1 MASTYSHD
9 MSKEL
14 ENVDML
20 RWEADKPY
28 DSLPALPP
36 AGELEPKHILKS
48 CVDARAAL
56 ATLGQAAELL
66 PNASILINTIPML
79 EAQAS
84 SEIENI
90 VTTADNLFRF
100 VGDDDAADPNTRE
113 ALRYRQALMLGF
125 DKTKSRPI
133 NVNTAEDVCTTIK
146 GVQMNV
152 RKTPGTKLHNDRTR
166 EVVYTPPDGEARLRQ
181 LLDNWSNFMHTATDV
196 DPLVRMAVG
205 HYQFE
210 AIHPFSD
217 GNGRTGR
224 VLNVLF
230 LTEQE
235 LLPIP
240 ILYLSRYITQY
251 RQDYYRLLLEVTR
264 EENWGSWVHYMLTAV
279 AETSRWTVALIN
291 EIRRV
296 HNEAKQL
303 MRSGARKIY
312 TRELL
317 DVIFEQPYCRIEN
330 LVNAEIAKRET
341 ASKYLKQLVGLGL
354 LEELKVG
361 REILFINRPLM
372 QVLNAN

>member
-1 MASTYSHD
+1 
-9 MSKEL
+9 
-14 ENVDML
+14 ML
-20 RWEADKPY
+20 KSRPSAPY
-28 DSLPALPP
+28 DALPVLP
-36 AGELEPKHILKS
+36 PHIDLEPRSILKS

-56 ATLGQAAELL
+56 ATLGQATELL

-90 VTTADNLFRF
+90 VTTADNLFRYA
-100 VGDDDAADPNTRE
+100 GDDHFADANTRE
-113 ALRYRQALMLGF
+113 ALRYRQALMFGF
-125 DKTKSRPI
+125 EKTKARPI
-133 NVNTAEDVCTTIK
+133 NVNTAEEVCSMIK
-146 GVQMNV
+146 GVHMTV
-152 RKTPGTKLHNDRTR
+152 RKTPGTKLHNDRTQ
-166 EVVYTPPDGEARLRQ
+166 EIVYTPPEGEPLLRH
-181 LLDNWSNFMHTATDV
+181 LLDDWSKFMHSQTSI

-235 LLPIP
+235 LLPLP
-240 ILYLSRYITQY
+240 ILYLSRYINQH

-264 EENWGSWVHYMLTAV
+264 DENWHGWISYMLTAV
-279 AETSRWTVALIN
+279 TETCRWTVNLVY

-296 HNEAKQL
+296 HSEAKQAI
-303 MRSGARKIY
+303 RTGARKIY
-312 TRELL
+312 SRELL
-317 DVIFEQPYCRIEN
+317 DVIFEQPYCRIDN
-330 LVNAEIAKRET
+330 LVEAEIAKRET
-341 ASKYLKQLVGLGL
+341 SSKYLKQLAGLGM

-361 REILFINRPLM
+361 REVLFINRPLM
-372 QVLNAN
+372 RVLTAND